1 MAKGKPFDRVKTLK
15 KTVKRINTSRRL
27 TLSGA
32 AVIGVAGVMSV
43 AKLSKAKTTVEV
55 NMALCELV
63 GGILGGF
70 AVGLAGKKINAVMMK
85 KLLGKPRVCKKIAN
99 DIKNP
104 HQRFLVRTL
113 GHVDWKNKSIRE
125 SFRKWYLG
133 KDATVMEI
141 NIAKRAI
148 RVAMKKAKY
157 DEQIFT
163 ANTSL

>member
-1 MAKGKPFDRVKTLK
+1 MVKRKPFNRKETLEKTAK
-15 KTVKRINTSRRL
+15 KLNTSRTL

-85 KLLGKPRVCKKIAN
+85 KLIGKPRVCRKIAN

-104 HQRFLVRTL
+104 HQRMLIRTL
-113 GHVDWKNKSIRE
+113 GHVDWKNQSIRT
-125 SFRKWYLG
+125 SFRKWYL
-133 KDATVMEI
+133 KKNASQMEI

-148 RVAMKKAKY
+148 KAAMKKAQY
-157 DEQIFT
+157 DE
-163 ANTSL
+163 SLFMV